1 MHCNPLYC
9 AKLPTENTVHSVLK
23 LKLVDNTTVTCAVLY
38 CASPQINLRHGMGYP
53 NMEKTTCT
61 ACAGSMILEFAA
73 LSRLTGAVIVCVC
86 VCVRVCVRVRALC
99 VCTLPNAFCSSKS
112 CLGLDCW
119 LHLIDNCVMVK
130 LFLSHQVILSLR

>member
-1 MHCNPLYC
+1 MQVHCNPLYC
-9 AKLPTENTVHSVLK
+9 ANLPTENTVHSVLK
-23 LKLVDNTTVTCAVLY
+23 WKLVDNTTCTCAVLY

-86 VCVRVCVRVRALC
+86 VRVCVCVCVCVRGARARALC
-99 VCTLPNAFCSSKS
+99 VCVCACVRACVCVHHQLCG
-112 CLGLDCW
+112 CL
-119 LHLIDNCVMVK
+119 
-130 LFLSHQVILSLR
+130 